1 MIHHEVALVSL
12 LKKENGPRRIYSFN
26 VQHRKILG
34 FINARH
40 LMQSLQQ
47 LIFMFLEVV
56 IVLIL
61 ATFIMGVQILKM
73 KMVFNISALDTNEET

>member
-12 LKKENGPRRIYSFN
+12 LKKENGPRHIFSSN
-26 VQHRKILG
+26 VQHRKIRG

-47 LIFMFLEVV
+47 LIFMFLEV
-56 IVLIL
+56 L
-61 ATFIMGVQILKM
+61 
-73 KMVFNISALDTNEET
+73 

>member
-12 LKKENGPRRIYSFN
+12 LKKENGRRHIYSSN
-26 VQHRKILG
+26 VQHRKIRG

-47 LIFMFLEVV
+47 LIFMFLEVYC
-56 IVLIL
+56 IY
-61 ATFIMGVQILKM
+61 
-73 KMVFNISALDTNEET
+73 VFT

>member
-1 MIHHEVALVSL
+1 MIHHEVALVWL
-12 LKKENGPRRIYSFN
+12 LKKENGPHRIYSSN
-26 VQHRKILG
+26 VQHRKIPG

-73 KMVFNISALDTNEET
+73 KMVFDISGIGIW

>member
-1 MIHHEVALVSL
+1 MIHHEVVLVSL
-12 LKKENGPRRIYSFN
+12 LKKENGPHHIYSSN
-26 VQHRKILG
+26 VQHRKIRG

-61 ATFIMGVQILKM
+61 ATFTMGVQILKM
-73 KMVFNISALDTNEET
+73 KMLFDISGIGIW

>member
-1 MIHHEVALVSL
+1 MIHHEVALVWL

-34 FINARH
+34 FINAPH

-61 ATFIMGVQILKM
+61 ATFIMGFQILKM
-73 KMVFNISALDTNEET
+73 KRVFDISDIDIW